1 MDFLP
6 MEICNLISEFDASH
20 RERFAPTLRAI
31 FLRNI
36 AIAGVKSRVHQIS
49 QTPYLYLDGYD
60 TDYPPPISYL
70 LDKRLRENIEDPGY
84 FVKMLSKCN
93 CCPRH
98 TNKRPKSLD
107 NLNGSPGIGEMQSF
121 HQGPQQYNCTCGC
134 RHNSRWVIRA
144 CTGRLID
151 GDEYSDYEDEY
162 GDRDY

>member
-31 FLRNI
+31 FLRNV
-36 AIAGVKSRVHQIS
+36 AISGVKSRVHQIS

-60 TDYPPPISYL
+60 TDYPPISY
-70 LDKRLRENIEDPGY
+70 KRLRENIEDPGY
-84 FVKMLSKCN
+84 FVKMLSKCD

-98 TNKRPKSLD
+98 MNKRPKSLS
-107 NLNGSPGIGEMQSF
+107 NLNSSTEIGEMQSF
-121 HQGPQQYNCTCGC
+121 HQEPQQDNCTCAC
-134 RHNSRWVIRA
+134 RHGSRWVIRA

-151 GDEYSDYEDEY
+151 GDECSDYEDEY
-162 GDRDY
+162 GDY